1 MTLRP
6 ILAIAFLA
14 SVALVDAYLLWTE
27 QIAPSESQARH
38 TALREDPLLG
48 LKYSAGNR
56 EVNMVSFGLEAAAAA
71 RAVDRI
77 RDLEDRYKDKLA
89 IMLKDAPMPTELA
102 DALCGQTREVRP
114 HYGALRFL
122 VEDVAGERQT
132 IRLQRVTVLEEQEW
146 AKVSPILAVYDEVEL
161 AEERQKDA
169 TVMAIAAILLGKEEE
184 VLNNYAPWGRGL
196 AGTWSW
202 KKVTKE
208 NPGIEEKVVE
218 YFAVL
223 HLVVEMAMAEGGIC
237 GQ

>member
-6 ILAIAFLA
+6 ILAFA
-14 SVALVDAYLLWTE
+14 ALVIVGLVDVYLLSTE

-38 TALREDPLLG
+38 TALVEDPLLA
-48 LKYSAGNR
+48 LQYSAGNR
-56 EVNMVSFGLEAAAAA
+56 EQNMLAFGLDATAAA

-77 RDLEDRYKDKLA
+77 RDLEDRYKEKLVV
-89 IMLKDAPMPTELA
+89 LLDDAPMPTELA

-122 VEDVAGERQT
+122 VEDVGGNRQA
-132 IRLQRVTVLEEQEW
+132 IRLQRVTELEEQEW
-146 AKVSPILAVYDEVEL
+146 AKVSPILAVYDHVEL
-161 AEERQKDA
+161 SEERQGDA
-169 TVMAIAAILLGKEEE
+169 TTMAIAGILSQKEED
-184 VLNNYAPWGRGL
+184 VLNSYAPWGRGL

-202 KKVTKE
+202 KRVQKE
-208 NPGIEEKVVE
+208 HPGIEDKVVE

-223 HLVVEMAMAEGGIC
+223 HLTVELAMAEDGIC